1 MVKNSGRKSQVFW
14 GKYLNEGNR
23 EFCVP
28 GNVVLQKSPG
38 VSYQTTMP
46 FKLCFAIQSTTQP
59 SRLVQTNNNN
69 IFSFNIQSD
78 IPQNV
83 YK

>member
-1 MVKNSGRKSQVFW
+1 LRQ
-14 GKYLNEGNR
+14 
-23 EFCVP
+23 
-28 GNVVLQKSPG
+28 
-38 VSYQTTMP
+38 YQDQQQDLALIENQMRIYA
-46 FKLCFAIQSTTQP
+46 KQSFD
-59 SRLVQTNNNN
+59 NN